1 EFAIDPFLNLV
12 RKLIRRG
19 RCGRNRGRN
28 GNSGSSRCRERGR
41 RSRRFWR
48 GGRCLC
54 VDGQHQP
61 KSGGAAKNKCFHS
74 FHLLMRCR
82 LKGKWIQKS
91 FTLLGQRWRFAKTR
105 PEPDLRY
112 FSNAMAVFSVTNA
125 KYATISHGANF
136 AVCGRS
142 PILVIYQ
149 SLLEIARQ
157 TDVSLVRGGFRLQN
171 VDVIH

>member
-1 EFAIDPFLNLV
+1 MRLGAPPSPQPWRARSSLHFALPT
-12 RKLIRRG
+12 KRR
-19 RCGRNRGRN
+19 
-28 GNSGSSRCRERGR
+28 
-41 RSRRFWR
+41 
-48 GGRCLC
+48 
-54 VDGQHQP
+54 VV
-61 KSGGAAKNKCFHS
+61 HS
-74 FHLLMRCR
+74 
-82 LKGKWIQKS
+82 
-91 FTLLGQRWRFAKTR
+91 LGQRWRFAKAR

-112 FSNAMAVFSVTNA
+112 LSNATAVFSATNA

-171 VDVIH
+171 V